1 MEFNAI
7 ADLVVLYLQILLL
20 ALLVERV
27 MEVLMSA
34 WKYAEWKWGMHR
46 FWNKRARRLQKRF
59 ETQAHRNVFTRV
71 LSLTPIA
78 RQARDYTRAD
88 DGLHRGNLV
97 IIDGTLVRRVAVTV
111 GARIVASVLG
121 VLLCWVASIN
131 FVELIRAVAT
141 EAGGTLSSLLGGIP
155 SSVQIIISG
164 ILIGLGSEPVHRIIQ
179 NLERRRE
186 RLVKRRRLQD
196 RLDAAEGSAS
206 SSSSG

>member
-1 MEFNAI
+1 MEFSSI
-7 ADLVVLYLQILLL
+7 GELIVLYLQILLL

-34 WKYAEWKWGMHR
+34 WEYTEWKQAMHR
-46 FWNKRARRLQKRF
+46 FWNRRARRLQAQF

-78 RQARDYTRAD
+78 RQARAYTRAD

-111 GARIVASVLG
+111 GARIVASLLG

-141 EAGGTLSSLLGGIP
+141 EESTVFSTLLGGIP
-155 SSVQIIISG
+155 AWLQIVISG
-164 ILIGLGSEPVHRIIQ
+164 VLIGLGTEPVHRIIQ

-186 RLVKRRRLQD
+186 QRVKRQRLEQAQ
-196 RLDAAEGSAS
+196 LETAQSP
-206 SSSSG
+206 SSSG

>member
-1 MEFNAI
+1 MEFSSI
-7 ADLVVLYLQILLL
+7 GELLVLYLKILLL

-34 WKYAEWKWGMHR
+34 WEYAEWKRAMHL
-46 FWNKRARRLQKRF
+46 FWNKRAQRIQRRF
-59 ETQAHRNVFTRV
+59 ETQAHRNVFTRA

-78 RQARDYTRAD
+78 RQARAFTRAD

-111 GARIVASVLG
+111 GARTVASVLG

-131 FVELIRAVAT
+131 FVELIREVAMEDGT
-141 EAGGTLSSLLGGIP
+141 TLSTLLGGIP
-155 SSVQIIISG
+155 IWLQIFVSG
-164 ILIGLGSEPVHRIIQ
+164 ILIGMGAEPVHRIIQ

-186 RLVKRRRLQD
+186 QSVKRRRIEQN
-196 RLDAAEGSAS
+196 RLDAATLPS
-206 SSSSG
+206 SSD

>member
-1 MEFNAI
+1 MEFSSI
-7 ADLVVLYLQILLL
+7 GELVVLYLQILLL

-34 WKYAEWKWGMHR
+34 WEYTEWKQAMHR
-46 FWNKRARRLQKRF
+46 FWNRRARRLQTQF

-71 LSLTPIA
+71 LSLTPIT
-78 RQARDYTRAD
+78 RQARAFTRSD

-111 GARIVASVLG
+111 GARAVASLLG
-121 VLLCWVASIN
+121 VLLCWTASIN

-141 EAGGTLSSLLGGIP
+141 EESTVFATLLGGIP
-155 SSVQIIISG
+155 GWLQIVISG
-164 ILIGLGSEPVHRIIQ
+164 VLIGLGTEPVHRIIQ

-186 RLVKRRRLQD
+186 RRIKRQRLEQTQ
-196 RLDAAEGSAS
+196 LDTAS
-206 SSSSG
+206 SPSSSG

>member
-1 MEFNAI
+1 MELTSIGA
-7 ADLVVLYLQILLL
+7 LLVLYLKILLL

-34 WKYAEWKWGMHR
+34 WEYAEWRQAMHR
-46 FWNKRARRLQKRF
+46 FWNRRARRLQRQF

-78 RQARDYTRAD
+78 RQARAYTRAD

-97 IIDGTLVRRVAVTV
+97 IIDGTLVRRVAVSV
-111 GARIVASVLG
+111 GARTVASVLG

-131 FVELIRAVAT
+131 FVELIQAVAT
-141 EAGGTLSSLLGGIP
+141 EPDTTLSNLLGGIP
-155 SSVQIIISG
+155 AWLQITISG
-164 ILIGLGSEPVHRIIQ
+164 ILIGMGAEPVHRIIQ

-186 RLVKRRRLQD
+186 QRVKRQRLEQAQ
-196 RLDAAEGSAS
+196 LDAATES
-206 SSSSG
+206 SSSS

>member
-1 MEFNAI
+1 MEFSSI
-7 ADLVVLYLQILLL
+7 GELVVLYLQILLL

-34 WKYAEWKWGMHR
+34 WEYTEWKQTMHR
-46 FWNKRARRLQKRF
+46 FWNRRARRLQARF

-78 RQARDYTRAD
+78 RQARAYTRAD

-111 GARIVASVLG
+111 GARLVASLLG

-131 FVELIRAVAT
+131 FVALIRAVAT
-141 EAGGTLSSLLGGIP
+141 EESAVFSTLLGGIP
-155 SSVQIIISG
+155 AWLQIVISG
-164 ILIGLGSEPVHRIIQ
+164 VLIGLGTEPVHRIIQ

-186 RLVKRRRLQD
+186 QRVKRQRLEQAQ
-196 RLDAAEGSAS
+196 LETAPS

>member
-1 MEFNAI
+1 MEFSSI
-7 ADLVVLYLQILLL
+7 GELIVLYLQILLL

-34 WKYAEWKWGMHR
+34 WEYTEWKQAMHR
-46 FWNKRARRLQKRF
+46 FWNRRARRLQAQF

-71 LSLTPIA
+71 LRLTPIA
-78 RQARDYTRAD
+78 RQARAYTRAD

-111 GARIVASVLG
+111 GARIVASLLG

-141 EAGGTLSSLLGGIP
+141 EESTVFSTLLGGIP
-155 SSVQIIISG
+155 AWLQIVISG
-164 ILIGLGSEPVHRIIQ
+164 VLIGLGTEPVHRIIQ

-186 RLVKRRRLQD
+186 QRVKRQRLEQAQ
-196 RLDAAEGSAS
+196 LETAQSP
-206 SSSSG
+206 SSSG